1 MEKFVL
7 SERELGQ
14 LFIMLVLAAL
24 LFGVSGLVGM
34 LVMQWVTRQRYA
46 KDSMDKHGISRIDAS
61 RLGGVVILG
70 LTLCFLFIRFV
81 VGHQFSEVGP
91 LGVHLWGWVA
101 FLLSS
106 CLGLIEDIDNDFL
119 SPHLRLSILGLFF
132 GLTFLAWPEA
142 IPRDIGYQPIDWIMS
157 QPAIGWAL
165 AMVFCVGF
173 INAVN
178 MADGANGL
186 VPGIV
191 FMSSAIFHSVIGAFI
206 WEALAIVTGVF
217 LLFNVISGRLFL
229 GDAGSYGLGTILVL
243 GSFYAVNTQWISVE
257 FAAVM
262 MSYPCIEVL
271 MSMLRRIASGRSM
284 LRPDNQ
290 HLHNR
295 IYERLSSITRHAV
308 LANSATG
315 LLVAGASTGVAF
327 LGSYMGWLSPLDKA
341 WGWVFC
347 VQVMAY
353 LITYTLLSRSAP
365 VATNLATD

>member
-1 MEKFVL
+1 MVKLVL

-14 LFIMLVLAAL
+14 LFVMMMLAAV

-46 KDSMDKHGISRIDAS
+46 KDNIDKHGISRIDAS
-61 RLGGVVILG
+61 RLGGAVILG
-70 LTLCFLFIRFV
+70 LSLCFLFVRFAA
-81 VGHQFSEVGP
+81 GYQFSDVGP
-91 LGVHLWGWVA
+91 LGIQLWGWTA

-106 CLGLIEDIDNDFL
+106 GLGLIEDIDNDLL
-119 SPHLRLSILGLFF
+119 SPRSRLAILGLFF
-132 GLTFLAWPEA
+132 GLTFLVWPET
-142 IPRDIGYQPIDWIMS
+142 IPNNIGYQPIDWIMS
-157 QPAIGWAL
+157 QPAIGWVL
-165 AMVFCVGF
+165 AVVFCVGF
-173 INAVN
+173 INAIN

-191 FMSSAIFHSVIGAFI
+191 FLSSIIFHSVTGAFV
-206 WEALAIVTGVF
+206 WEVLSIVTGVF

-243 GSFYAVNTQWISVE
+243 GSFYAVNTHWISVE

-262 MSYPCIEVL
+262 MSYPCIEIL
-271 MSMLRRIASGRSM
+271 MSMVRRAVSGCSM
-284 LRPDNQ
+284 LKPDNQ
-290 HLHNR
+290 HLHNK
-295 IYERLSSITRHAV
+295 IYDRLRSRAKSEV

-327 LGSYMGWLSPLDKA
+327 LGNYMGWLSPLDEA

-347 VQVMAY
+347 VQVIVYFIAY
-353 LITYTLLSRSAP
+353 ALLSSP
-365 VATNLATD
+365 TPATANLTTD